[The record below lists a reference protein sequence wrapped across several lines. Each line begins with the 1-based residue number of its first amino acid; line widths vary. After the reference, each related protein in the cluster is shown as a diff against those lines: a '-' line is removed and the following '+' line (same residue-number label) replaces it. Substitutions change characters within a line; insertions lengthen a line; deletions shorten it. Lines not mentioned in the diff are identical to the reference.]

1 MSRCLWCM
9 AALPLLVV
17 GCRYVPLEAAK
28 PLSTAVVE
36 VKSPSV
42 VDYPLAAAAEHL
54 RRADELTTQL
64 AALRASIAESELHEA
79 QIRERITYLREHAVM
94 LPIVREAHEYFYR
107 GKLGAVRSTIL
118 TSKKLTSNL
127 AQGKGYELNR
137 AYLCRRRAGLMLKG
151 YIPEPER

>member
-9 AALPLLVV
+9 AVLPLLVV
-17 GCRYVPLEAAK
+17 GCRYVPPGAAR

-42 VDYPLAAAAEHL
+42 VDYPLAAAAEHM
-54 RRADELTTQL
+54 RRAGELGTQL
-64 AALRASIAESELHEA
+64 SELRASIAELELQEEHL
-79 QIRERITYLREHAVM
+79 RERITYLREHAVI
-94 LPIVREAHEYFYR
+94 LPVVREAHEYFYR

-118 TSKKLTSNL
+118 TSRKLTSDL

-137 AYLCRRRAGLMLKG
+137 AYLYRRRAGLMLKG
-151 YIPEPER
+151 YIPEPVH